1 MLRSILAAV
10 AALSIAV
17 SGHAQTASQTS
28 AVQLQ
33 AVVQNSPPRITLSW
47 PAFTNTTGITI
58 YRKAK
63 SATSWG
69 SAIATPAASSTSYQD
84 NNVTVGTYYEYRVV
98 RTANAGTGQ
107 GYIAA
112 GIEVP
117 ATEYMGKLVLLVD
130 NTFSTSLSA
139 ELAILEQDL
148 KADGWTILRTDVSR
162 TATPASIRGIIQN
175 AYNTD
180 PANVK
185 AVYLFGHV
193 PVPYSGN
200 IAPDGHNEHQGAW
213 PSDTYYADVNGSW
226 TDNSVNIVT
235 SQRVENRNIPG
246 DGKFDQSDLPNAAE
260 LQVGRVDLYDLPAFS
275 QTETELLRAY
285 LNKAH
290 DFKIKGFTPQVRG
303 IVFDNFQ
310 YTGYPL
316 AAGGIRTIAPLV
328 GTANVTFPNQNGSP
342 FYTLVNNQSYLWTY
356 SCGGGLQQTV
366 NGVLTYNGANNVAT
380 TQNLAASQFD
390 GVFNL
395 SFGSYFGDWDN
406 KNNFLRAF
414 LASGKALSN
423 CWSAIPHFA
432 FHHMGLG
439 DNIGYSGLATMNNTT
454 SLYAPMHGGW
464 QGSIGKSHL
473 ALMGDPS
480 LRMIMVA
487 PPTNLQVTNAG
498 GNANF
503 AWTASS
509 ETVLGYYIYAF
520 DPGNGAVSRVVPGLV
535 TGTSYTSPTVPFIA
549 GRQYMVRAVK
559 LQTSASGSYYNLSL
573 GSIATA
579 SGTPQPDCQ
588 GVPGGAS
595 VPGAACNDNNPCTT
609 NDTWNASCQ
618 CVGTAS
624 PDSDGDGI
632 CNATDNCPNTPGQ
645 VGSACNDNNPNTI
658 NDVLGANCVC
668 EGTPVTVDCLGVPNG
683 TALPG
688 TACDDGNANTGN
700 DLWDANCTCAGQLL
714 DCLGVPSGSAV
725 PGTACDDGNA
735 NTGND
740 QWDAN
745 CTCSG
750 QLLDCLG
757 VPGGSA
763 VPGTACNDNNAN
775 TINDLWGANC
785 VCAGTPVTVD
795 CLGVPN
801 GTALPGTACDDGNS
815 MTSNDAWDADCN
827 CFGFLVLIDC
837 AGVPNGNAF
846 PGTPC
851 DDGDASTG
859 NDMWDAN
866 CGCNGQEY
874 DCVGVPGGT
883 AYVDACG
890 VCASGTTGI
899 VADPDSDMDG
909 LLDCMDSCPNAFDP
923 DQLDF
928 DQDGIG
934 DACDNCSWIAN
945 PDQTDTDGNGI
956 GDVCDAAN
964 AIAGSSGTALFTF
977 APNPAREEVRIT
989 AIPDGVR
996 RVQVVALTGAVVLH
1010 VDATQRRIPLDAVP
1024 VGVYQI
1030 MALDADGRPLAQGR
1044 LVRQ

>member
-1 MLRSILAAV
+1 MFRTIVAAV
-10 AALSIAV
+10 AAVSIAV

-33 AVVQNSPPRITLSW
+33 AVVQSSPPRITLSW

-84 NNVTVGTYYEYRVV
+84 NAVTVGTYYEYRVV

-148 KADGWTILRTDVSR
+148 KADGWTVLRTDVSR

-175 AYNTD
+175 AYNAD

-275 QTETELLRAY
+275 QTETDLLRAY

-290 DFKIKGFTPQVRG
+290 DFKVKGFTPQVRG

-310 YTGYPL
+310 YTGYPF
-316 AAGGIRTIAPLV
+316 AAGGIRSIAPLV

-480 LRMIMVA
+480 LRMTMVA
-487 PPTNLQVTNAG
+487 PPTNLQVSNAG

-503 AWTASS
+503 SWTASS

-520 DPGNGAVSRVVPGLV
+520 DPGTGAVSRVVPGLV

-559 LQTSASGSYYNLSL
+559 LQTSASGSYFNLSL

-579 SGTPQPDCQ
+579 AGTPQPDCL

-595 VPGAACNDNNPCTT
+595 VPGSTCNDNNPCTT
-609 NDTWNASCQ
+609 NDSWNASCQ

-645 VGSACNDNNPNTI
+645 VGSACNDNNPCTTNDVLNASCQCAGTASPDSDGDGICNATDNCPNTPGQVGSACNDNNACTTNDVLNASCQCVGTASPDSDGDGICNATDNCPNTPGQVGSACNDNDPNTI
-658 NDVLGANCVC
+658 NDVVTANCVC
-668 EGTPVTVDCLGVPNG
+668 AGTPVTLDCMGVPNG

-700 DLWDANCTCAGQLL
+700 DTYDANCNCVGQLI
-714 DCLGVPSGSAV
+714 
-725 PGTACDDGNA
+725 
-735 NTGND
+735 
-740 QWDAN
+740 
-745 CTCSG
+745 
-750 QLLDCLG
+750 DCLG

-763 VPGTACNDNNAN
+763 LAGTACNDGNAN
-775 TINDLWGANC
+775 TGNDTWSANC
-785 VCAGTPVTVD
+785 TCVGQLID

-801 GTALPGTACDDGNS
+801 GTALPGTAC
-815 MTSNDAWDADCN
+815 NDNNANTINDTWGANCVCAGTLVTLDC
-827 CFGFLVLIDC
+827 L
-837 AGVPNGNAF
+837 GVPNGTAL
-846 PGTPC
+846 PGTAC
-851 DDGDASTG
+851 
-859 NDMWDAN
+859 NDNNANTINDTWGAN
-866 CGCNGQEY
+866 C
-874 DCVGVPGGT
+874 
-883 AYVDACG
+883 
-890 VCASGTTGI
+890 VCAGT
-899 VADPDSDMDG
+899 
-909 LLDCMDSCPNAFDP
+909 
-923 DQLDF
+923 
-928 DQDGIG
+928 
-934 DACDNCSWIAN
+934 
-945 PDQTDTDGNGI
+945 
-956 GDVCDAAN
+956 
-964 AIAGSSGTALFTF
+964 
-977 APNPAREEVRIT
+977 
-989 AIPDGVR
+989 
-996 RVQVVALTGAVVLH
+996 
-1010 VDATQRRIPLDAVP
+1010 
-1024 VGVYQI
+1024 
-1030 MALDADGRPLAQGR
+1030 
-1044 LVRQ
+1044 

>member
-714 DCLGVPSGSAV
+714 DCLGVP
-725 PGTACDDGNA
+725 
-735 NTGND
+735 
-740 QWDAN
+740 
-745 CTCSG
+745 
-750 QLLDCLG
+750 
-757 VPGGSA
+757 GGSA
-763 VPGTACNDNNAN
+763 VPGTACNDNDAN